1 VKQSASTANLV
12 NLQLN
17 LPLPDVPAATL
28 PDDKQRELVRALVEM
43 LVGAARGSASSPV
56 SGGSNESETDQ

>member
-17 LPLPDVPAATL
+17 LPLPDVPAAAL
-28 PDDKQRELVRALVEM
+28 PDDKQRELVLALVEM
-43 LVGAARGSASSPV
+43 LVGAARESASSSV
-56 SGGSNESETDQ
+56 SGGNNESETD